1 MASCVGITLSVLGFA
16 VIIIGLVVL
25 EPSRIDVDSCSYEE
39 FRSLHEER
47 CRIAETYDSIGV
59 RLLIIGSFI
68 FVPGAIILL
77 LADDYVRYTCPR
89 CQITKRTFTWF
100 LPKNCPSCGQP
111 IEGIGKRRKRD

>member
-1 MASCVGITLSVLGFA
+1 MASCAGITLSVLGFA
-16 VIIIGLVVL
+16 VMIIGLAVL
-25 EPSRIDVDSCSYEE
+25 APSRVDTHNCLSEE

-47 CRIAETYDSIGV
+47 CRIAETYDSIGIG
-59 RLLIIGSFI
+59 LLIIGSFI

-77 LADDYVRYTCPR
+77 LADDYVRYTCPK

-111 IEGIGKRRKRD
+111 IEGFGKCRKRD